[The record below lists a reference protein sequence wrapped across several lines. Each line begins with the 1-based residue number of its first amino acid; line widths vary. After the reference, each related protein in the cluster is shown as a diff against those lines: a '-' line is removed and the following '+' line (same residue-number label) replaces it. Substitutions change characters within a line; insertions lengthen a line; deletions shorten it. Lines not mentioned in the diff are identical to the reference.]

1 MLRFADTLLYPYL
14 CLFFKFRNK
23 DGVPI
28 FGGNILN
35 FILNAV
41 FLFRFHL
48 GVQGV
53 ASATVIS
60 KVVNLILI
68 VIFVRRL
75 IPAKNIRRE

>member
-1 MLRFADTLLYPYL
+1 MT
-14 CLFFKFRNK
+14 
-23 DGVPI
+23 
-28 FGGNILN
+28 GNILN

-75 IPAKNIRRE
+75 IPAKKYSERVKVTKAILEKEESREVRMEYSIFR

>member
-1 MLRFADTLLYPYL
+1 MHLDIRNSLLIAT
-14 CLFFKFRNK
+14 
-23 DGVPI
+23 VT
-28 FGGNILN
+28 GNILN

-48 GVQGV
+48 GVQV

-75 IPAKNIRRE
+75 IPAKNIRRG